1 MKTVLYVHGGSK
13 NHGCEAIVRATA
25 KLLNLDVNQSVLLS
39 YSEEEDREYGV
50 NSIVSVKRELNS
62 INRKSFDF
70 LKAYFMQKIF
80 KKHCYMDALAHK
92 ASISNLEDT
101 DVALFVGGD
110 NYCYSDAD
118 NYSVINK
125 FMRKKA
131 KKLVLWGASVEPSVL
146 DNDRIRKDISSFDY
160 ILARESLSYNALK
173 KINPNTK
180 LLPDPAF
187 FLNTQEIELPKNF
200 IKGRTV
206 GINISPMILD
216 YEKSNGKTL
225 ENYEYLIKYIL
236 EKTDYNVALIP
247 HVVWDSNDD
256 RKVLMNL
263 YSRINKKDRVVIV
276 DDHNCMQQ
284 KYIISQCSFFIGA
297 RTHSTIAA
305 YSTCVPTIV
314 AGYSVKAKGIALD
327 LFGTYDNYVIPVQ
340 SLSKK
345 DDLLNSFLWLEKN
358 SSEIQQSLKNKMT
371 EYSAYKDD
379 YLKGLIND

>member
-1 MKTVLYVHGGSK
+1 M
-13 NHGCEAIVRATA
+13 
-25 KLLNLDVNQSVLLS
+25 
-39 YSEEEDREYGV
+39 
-50 NSIVSVKRELNS
+50 
-62 INRKSFDF
+62 
-70 LKAYFMQKIF
+70 
-80 KKHCYMDALAHK
+80 
-92 ASISNLEDT
+92 
-101 DVALFVGGD
+101 LFR
-110 NYCYSDAD
+110 S
-118 NYSVINK
+118 
-125 FMRKKA
+125 
-131 KKLVLWGASVEPSVL
+131 
-146 DNDRIRKDISSFDY
+146 
-160 ILARESLSYNALK
+160 ALK

-314 AGYSVKAKGIALD
+314 VGYSVKAKGIALD
-327 LFGTYDNYVIPVQ
+327 LFGTYNNYVIPVQ
-340 SLSKK
+340 NLSQK

-358 SSEIQQSLKNKMT
+358 SKEIQQILKNKMT